1 MVFFGFSTIFIL
13 PNRISP
19 TCFGDAM
26 LNSSPAIWYISLSM
40 SAMRE
45 VSIADV
51 SPSEPVSMRTPLISM
66 SASTCTNGIS
76 TSLNS
81 AQAPASLSRGSRRF
95 FRRRVTSA
103 SSAAYSYT
111 SSGRRSLID
120 RCPLPFGPISSSMC
134 MVL

>member
-1 MVFFGFSTIFIL
+1 
-13 PNRISP
+13 
-19 TCFGDAM
+19 
-26 LNSSPAIWYISLSM
+26 M
-40 SAMRE
+40 SFMRA
-45 VSIADV
+45 VSICDV
-51 SPSEPVSMRTPLISM
+51 SASDAVSMRTPLISM
-66 SASTCTNGIS
+66 SASTCTSGIS

-81 AQAPASLSRGSRRF
+81 CHAPVSLRRGSRRF

-120 RCPLPFGPISSSMC
+120 RWPLPFGPISSSMC